1 MSKKWIKKTLFG
13 LGLSALVIPITTAC
27 AVGTNKF
34 VVGNYDAYVDPDVS
48 KELQT
53 NFKTNTNGFL
63 SYVYYSNNEI
73 VEGYLKSRSLDIA
86 IISQYTV
93 AKLAKRKVIKK
104 IDWSKFD
111 LHDANG
117 KLITKTEQLKP
128 FFSDTTWQLS
138 QAYSDYLG
146 DLDNDQQNEQLLD
159 YMVPYFYQ
167 DLIFAYR
174 GKEIP
179 ALKPENNPT
188 WADIFWAIQNEDRFN
203 PEIKTKLYE
212 RDGSVIYTNDNPAR
226 LTFISDPRTIYD
238 LARIM
243 QTSESL
249 TEKDYADLVKWQ
261 TWIKLEETK
270 AHPDLQKIKEWKQL
284 FANKAPNVQN
294 QPKASIDDIETTFNA
309 LNHYTEKL
317 PKNTIRFDPNSNNVL
332 NNLATLETVGVI
344 GYNGDISFALNGG
357 EYADVKKYEQLLP
370 TTKDFHFVRPRY
382 TLNVMDGLVINDLI
396 DEKHLD
402 GAYDYI
408 KNLVFEGINDTDN
421 DGVLRWGLNVH
432 KGLTDEEINKYESTD
447 LEAKEEGNILEDQSY
462 FYMPMRN
469 FDYLNYTPTLR
480 AVYEHVLDINEGYL
494 GNTAFQI
501 DLVKNLIANEDP
513 KDFMTSE
520 TFGFDPRYYTKQE
533 RQKKHTFFD
542 ALAEILYEVYT
553 NNKKPDVEFVYAKE
567 FLDDQINWEENKT
580 SVFLAL
586 KQLLIDYQIIDKKV
600 DDQELKNVLEKKML
614 AFYTDLDDQI
624 TDKIQLNNI
633 NREIFNVRYNPSTL
647 EFPINDLILSNIA
660 IGYDDFVAKN

>member
-1 MSKKWIKKTLFG
+1 MSKKWIKKTLLG

-27 AVGTNKF
+27 AVGSNKF

-73 VEGYLKSRSLDIA
+73 VEGYLKAKSLDIA
-86 IISQYTV
+86 VISQYTV

-117 KLITKTEQLKP
+117 NLITKTDQLKP

-146 DLDNDQQNEQLLD
+146 DLDNDQQKEQLLD

-188 WADIFWAIQNEDRFN
+188 WSDIFWAIQNEERFN
-203 PEIKTKLYE
+203 PKIKTELYE
-212 RDGSVIYTNDNPAR
+212 RDGETVYTNDNAAR

-243 QTSESL
+243 QTSQKL

-270 AHPDLQKIKEWKQL
+270 EHPDLQKIQEWKTLYAQ
-284 FANKAPNVQN
+284 KAPNVQN
-294 QPKASIDDIETTFNA
+294 EPKATIDDVETTFEA
-309 LNHYTEKL
+309 LHQYTKNL

-357 EYADVKKYEQLLP
+357 EYADVKKYEKQLP
-370 TTKDFHFVRPRY
+370 TTDDFHFVRPRY
-382 TLNVMDGLVINDLI
+382 TLNVMDGFVINDLI
-396 DEKHLD
+396 DDKHID
-402 GAYDYI
+402 GAYNYI
-408 KNLVFEGINDTDN
+408 KNLVFQGINDTDN

-432 KGLTDEEINKYESTD
+432 KDLNEQEIKKYERND
-447 LEAKEEGNILEDQSY
+447 LQAKEEGNILEDQSY

-480 AVYEHVLDINEGYL
+480 AVYEHVLDVNEGYL
-494 GNTAFQI
+494 GNEGFQI
-501 DLVKNLIANEDP
+501 DLIKELIANEESE
-513 KDFMTSE
+513 DFMTTE
-520 TFGFDPRYYTKQE
+520 TFGFNPTYHTKQE
-533 RQKKHTFFD
+533 RQQKHAFFD
-542 ALAEILYEVYT
+542 ALAETIYEVYT
-553 NNKKPDVEFVYAKE
+553 THKQTDTAFVYDDS
-567 FLDDQINWEENKT
+567 FLDAQIDSQDTKT
-580 SVFLAL
+580 TVFSVI
-586 KQLLIDYQIIDKKV
+586 KQLLIENEIIQPTV
-600 DDQELKNVLEKKML
+600 DEQELRKNLNQKL
-614 AFYTDLDDQI
+614 AALYTDLDAQI
-624 TDKIQLNNI
+624 TDRINLNNI

-660 IGYDDFVAKN
+660 IAYDDFVAKN